1 MGMFS
6 YLFNRPDWY
15 QKSKESKDGFISNFK
30 PESRRY
36 LNKEGQYQIDD
47 TDEDD
52 PLEMSVKSTAVQG
65 YTYNPKNQTLSVQFV
80 NGNKSYDYPN
90 VPRDVVEDFG
100 HAPSKGRFVHDV
112 LKPEYSVNS

>member
-1 MGMFS
+1 MFS
-6 YLFNRPDWY
+6 NLFNRPDWF

-36 LNKEGQYQIDD
+36 LNKDGQYTIDETND
-47 TDEDD
+47 SRIED
-52 PLEMSVKSTAVQG
+52 MSVRSTAVQG
-65 YTYNPKNQTLSVQFV
+65 YTYDPKNQILSVQFV

-112 LKPEYSVNS
+112 LQPEYSVNS

>member
-6 YLFNRPDWY
+6 NLFNRQDWY
-15 QKSKESKDGFISNFK
+15 QKSKEAKDGVISNFK

-36 LNKEGQYQIDD
+36 LNKDGQYTI
-47 TDEDD
+47 DEDED
-52 PLEMSVKSTAVQG
+52 SRVEDMSVKSTAVQG
-65 YTYNPKNQTLSVQFV
+65 YTYNPKTQTLSVQFV

-112 LKPEYSVNS
+112 LKPEYSTN

>member
-6 YLFNRPDWY
+6 NLFNRPDWY
-15 QKSKESKDGFISNFK
+15 QKSKESKGGFISNFK

-36 LNKEGQYQIDD
+36 LNKDGQYTIDETND
-47 TDEDD
+47 SRIED
-52 PLEMSVKSTAVQG
+52 MSVRSTAVQG
-65 YTYNPKNQTLSVQFV
+65 YTYNPKTEVLSIQFV
-80 NGNKSYDYPN
+80 NGKKSYDYPN

-112 LKPEYSVNS
+112 LKPEYSTN